1 MTPELLKIVRKV
13 TLNFV
18 VVPEGTDTATTE
30 PPLHAFICFL
40 TFEKRRQKDPVF
52 LEWIKK
58 RYNGTLVSLAPDILF
73 SFYHA
78 NLVI

>member
-1 MTPELLKIVRKV
+1 MTPELLTIVRKV

-18 VVPEGTDTATTE
+18 VVPESTDTTTTE

-58 RYNGTLVSLAPDILF
+58 RYNGTLASLAPNIF
-73 SFYHA
+73 FPFYYA
-78 NLVI
+78 NLMV

>member
-1 MTPELLKIVRKV
+1 MTSELLTIVRKV
-13 TLNFV
+13 TLNFI
-18 VVPEGTDTATTE
+18 VVPEGVDTATIE

-58 RYNGTLVSLAPDILF
+58 HYNGTLFFLPGPHNLLAMLT
-73 SFYHA
+73 
-78 NLVI
+78 

>member
-1 MTPELLKIVRKV
+1 MTPELLTTVRKV
-13 TLNFV
+13 TLNFI
-18 VVPEGTDTATTE
+18 VVPEGTDTATIE

-58 RYNGTLVSLAPDILF
+58 RYNGKSSLDPNLLF
-73 SFYHA
+73 LRHA
-78 NLVI
+78 NQLI

>member
-1 MTPELLKIVRKV
+1 MTPELLTIVRKV

-18 VVPEGTDTATTE
+18 VVPESTDTTTTE
-30 PPLHAFICFL
+30 PPLHAFIRFF

-58 RYNGTLVSLAPDILF
+58 RYNGTLASLAPNIF
-73 SFYHA
+73 FPFYYA
-78 NLVI
+78 NLMV